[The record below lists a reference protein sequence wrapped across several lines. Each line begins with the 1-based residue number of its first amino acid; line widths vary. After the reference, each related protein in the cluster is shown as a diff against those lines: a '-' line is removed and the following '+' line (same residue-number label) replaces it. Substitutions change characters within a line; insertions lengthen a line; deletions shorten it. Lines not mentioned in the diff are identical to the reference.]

1 MCVLTP
7 HATAQPAKKWRQKRV
22 IFQQC
27 ATAGDA
33 YFHARRSFYCPKEA
47 RTPAETAF
55 FSCSGVLLPSAA
67 DFFQSACVCNRLCT
81 TDAPVAD
88 PCFFSK
94 SECENHFLRQRE
106 LMKKMEKSARILRFV
121 EKLIGF
127 FTRPQEALGSE

>member
-1 MCVLTP
+1 VRFNAARNCSRP
-7 HATAQPAKKWRQKRV
+7 KKWRQKRV

-33 YFHARRSFYCPKEA
+33 YFHARSSFYCPREA

-55 FSCSGVLLPSAA
+55 FPVLECCFRLCGGL
-67 DFFQSACVCNRLCT
+67 FQSECVCNRLRT

-88 PCFFSK
+88 PSFFSK

-121 EKLIGF
+121 ERLIGF
-127 FTRPQEALGSE
+127 FTRPQEALCSE